1 MQCRFF
7 SYHVTAA
14 ALVGVIGLV
23 SMPASAQ
30 YGASDPAAEGAKK
43 GTMHSGAA
51 PRTANGKPDLSGIWE
66 PANGGLHLILRK
78 DAEGRPT
85 KILFPAPDA
94 DFSKGDAEQRARR
107 AAAPNQP
114 PYKPE
119 LLEKVK
125 YLDTHTNEFDGAL
138 HCMPLGVPRMG
149 PPQQIVQTPGQVVF
163 LYEGGQ
169 SSVNTFRVVPT
180 DGRAHRTD
188 VEPSYLGD
196 SVAHWEGATLVVDVT
211 GFNDLSWIAPD
222 GHFHSEA
229 MHVIERF
236 SRDGDSLKYEV
247 TVEDPNVLTRAW
259 TMNPRQLKL
268 NTDASA
274 AIEEDPPCLDRDA
287 AHLVN
292 SEHH

>member
-1 MQCRFF
+1 MKRRSF

-14 ALVGVIGLV
+14 AVVGVIGLV

-30 YGASDPAAEGAKK
+30 YGASEPAADGAKK
-43 GTMHSGAA
+43 GAMHSGAT
-51 PRTANGKPDLSGIWE
+51 PRTADGKPDLSGIWE
-66 PANGGLHLILRK
+66 PANGGLRLILRK

-85 KILFPAPDA
+85 KILFPEPDA

-114 PYKPE
+114 PYRPE

-125 YLDTHTNEFDGAL
+125 YLDTHTNEFDGSL

-169 SSVNTFRVVPT
+169 SSINTFRVIPT

-188 VEPSYLGD
+188 VEPTYLGD

-229 MHVIERF
+229 MHVMERF
-236 SRDGDSLKYEV
+236 TRDGDNLKYEV
-247 TVEDPNVLTRAW
+247 TVEDPNVLTRPW

-268 NTDASA
+268 TADASA
-274 AIEEDPPCLDRDA
+274 AIDEDPPCVDKDS